1 NSGVCCLFEMRF
13 IGVQHLFH
21 TIIILTILLLVVTL
35 NYAGIEGKQPNAE
48 EQTVQ
53 YKDEPIQLVRPDE
66 EHRNLVIIE
75 ENLKL
80 LQSISSTL
88 AIVAVV
94 GKFHSGK
101 SFLMNQLMRKSN
113 GFGVG
118 PFVKPETMGIWMW
131 GQPMVL
137 TLKNNESI
145 SVIFLDT
152 EGFAANNVSENYD
165 AKIFSVTT
173 LMSSYLIYNSV
184 KIIDQADIDYLE
196 LLSRRTQLFALR
208 SQMSRVKWTDD
219 FNHDLLTFPPLLWV
233 VQDFVQMTVD
243 GETPKEWLHRLMGTH
258 VRENEDYIISLLSIF
273 KSIDCHT
280 LFLPAVKRHL
290 LMNLSRATEE
300 DLTDE
305 YKTERDQLN
314 KKLRAGI
321 VPKAKNNK
329 PLTGPG
335 LAALLHI
342 LVNAANEGSLSEVP
356 SRWNVFIERLKSTA
370 TEDCLQFYEAEMM
383 AVHKET
389 SDKPFPMKSF
399 TDLHKRVANNTLRL
413 LDQLLFGLDDALTTA
428 MGTLKT
434 KLSQK
439 FNRMVHMNEKNI
451 KLYCN
456 EQLHRA
462 ELNAENELQ
471 RYRLP
476 MLTEELIKKLNELNR
491 IKSTE
496 LNNRLTEYLSE
507 SAAKKFVEVLK
518 NSLKDKSESLMLQNN
533 KALESLLVEADK
545 VARDKFIYLCSN
557 EDGKARPNNVIDS
570 VLESSFEQA
579 LELFGKESGFVRAE
593 KLFTLHLGNLKSRL
607 VDEMKIVRKRNEESL
622 GTQLKV
628 EVDRLTAVFKENTGA
643 NKVQLPL
650 NDTDLESVL
659 NAERRRCLVLF

>member
-1 NSGVCCLFEMRF
+1 SNSGVCCLFEMRF

-476 MLTEELIKKLNELNR
+476 MLTEELI
-491 IKSTE
+491 
-496 LNNRLTEYLSE
+496 
-507 SAAKKFVEVLK
+507 
-518 NSLKDKSESLMLQNN
+518 
-533 KALESLLVEADK
+533 
-545 VARDKFIYLCSN
+545 
-557 EDGKARPNNVIDS
+557 
-570 VLESSFEQA
+570 
-579 LELFGKESGFVRAE
+579 
-593 KLFTLHLGNLKSRL
+593 
-607 VDEMKIVRKRNEESL
+607 
-622 GTQLKV
+622 
-628 EVDRLTAVFKENTGA
+628 
-643 NKVQLPL
+643 
-650 NDTDLESVL
+650 
-659 NAERRRCLVLF
+659 